1 MGNAVMNE
9 KKIIIT
15 VAVLFLFLTALFCFI
30 YFQTGSN
37 AVFSCA
43 ITFGTIAYHFVMRLC
58 VGGVF
63 NKLMNNKADYTKK
76 WYQQRQC
83 EKQLYKKLKVKQWK
97 NKMVTFDPDL
107 FDPEKH
113 SLDEIVQ
120 AMCQAELVHE
130 TIIILSFVPI
140 LASVRVGALP
150 VFVITSVLAACLDL
164 VSVIIQRFN
173 RPRVIKLI
181 EREKTE
187 NAADEKYI
195 RK

>member
-1 MGNAVMNE
+1 MNE
-9 KKIIIT
+9 KRTIIT
-15 VAVLFLFLTALFCFI
+15 VAVLSLLLTVLFCLI
-30 YFQTGSN
+30 YSRTGSN

-63 NKLMNNKADYTKK
+63 SKFMNNRADYSKK
-76 WYQQRQC
+76 WYQQRPW

-107 FDPEKH
+107 FDTEKH

-140 LASVRVGALP
+140 LASFRVGALS

-187 NAADEKYI
+187 VT
-195 RK
+195 

>member
-30 YFQTGSN
+30 YFRTGSN
-37 AVFSCA
+37 AAFSCV

-63 NKLMNNKADYTKK
+63 NKLMKNKADYTKK
-76 WYQQRQC
+76 WYQQRPW

-195 RK
+195 MK